1 MFAMPKFSLL
11 LPAVLIL
18 IVAILII
25 HQRVRYLNG
34 RCEEFDVAFDK
45 LRADIANV
53 RPIGGCVSTSLQ
65 APAPALEPLLPE
77 NQESNLLVI
86 KKPSSPL
93 PTPPEPPKAPALP
106 VPVPVTAPKAL
117 PVPAQPAP
125 VVPNPDEQAKKSC
138 VSTENELVELLKTVE
153 AIQDVT
159 KAPAPPPPK
168 KGEEEKQL
176 KQILRAKG
184 ITVKGTIEELRSR
197 VRDLEAMPVA

>member
-1 MFAMPKFSLL
+1 MIAMPKFSLL

-34 RCEEFDVAFDK
+34 RCEEFDVTFDK
-45 LRADIANV
+45 LRADIAALREQPSACPV
-53 RPIGGCVSTSLQ
+53 GGCVSTSLE
-65 APAPALEPLLPE
+65 APPPALEPLLLE
-77 NQESNLLVI
+77 SQESI
-86 KKPSSPL
+86 KKPSSP
-93 PTPPEPPKAPALP
+93 PKASQ
-106 VPVPVTAPKAL
+106 T
-117 PVPAQPAP
+117 PAP
-125 VVPNPDEQAKKSC
+125 ATPVLPGPVSPAAAAAAQVPNPDEQAKKSC

-159 KAPAPPPPK
+159 KAPAPPAPK